1 MRPLAVRGTRA
12 ARAAVALGL
21 LAALALAGP
30 AMGATPRTTLP
41 DVEDEVMCVVCGTP
55 LNLAQAPQA
64 DRERVFIQRQIDRG
78 LTKDEIKRRLE
89 DQYGPS
95 VLALPKDSGFDL
107 AAYVVP
113 VAAVGLA
120 LLALALTVPRWRRAR
135 AKRPEEGAGSE
146 AGPAEPTPAEAQRLD
161 EELARFEG

>member
-1 MRPLAVRGTRA
+1 MRAT
-12 ARAAVALGL
+12 L
-21 LAALALAGP
+21 LAALALVAPALAGT
-30 AMGATPRTTLP
+30 AAGAAPRTTLP

-64 DRERVFIQRQIDRG
+64 DRERAFIQRQIDRG
-78 LTKDEIKRRLE
+78 LTKDQIKRRLE

-95 VLALPKDSGFDL
+95 VLALPKDSGFDA

-113 VAAVGLA
+113 VAVVGLA
-120 LLALALTVPRWRRAR
+120 LLALALTVPRWRRSRAAR
-135 AKRPEEGAGSE
+135 SETEDEGSVAGAPE
-146 AGPAEPTPAEAQRLD
+146 EPTPAEARRLD

>member
-1 MRPLAVRGTRA
+1 MNKALAAVLALAV
-12 ARAAVALGL
+12 
-21 LAALALAGP
+21 LAALAAPAVGAG
-30 AMGATPRTTLP
+30 PRTTLP

-64 DRERVFIQRQIDRG
+64 DRERVFIQRLIDRG
-78 LTKDEIKRRLE
+78 LTKDEIKRQLE

-95 VLALPKDSGFDL
+95 VLALPKDSGFDA

-113 VAAVGLA
+113 LAAVGLA
-120 LLALALTVPRWRRAR
+120 LLALALTVPRWRRSRSAH
-135 AKRPEEGAGSE
+135 PDGDEVGGE
-146 AGPAEPTPAEAQRLD
+146 AEVGPAEPTPAEARRLD